1 MLIAKHFTAA
11 LKAIT
16 ECSRG
21 SIGSDTTNSNS
32 SSSSSSGG
40 RNQTQNQNQILDL
53 NKNLNGNQ
61 KGNDAQRSDPS
72 PALPLEWSPSSHLKA
87 AFEVLVSTCPA
98 KCWEYHQTILGR
110 K

>member
-1 MLIAKHFTAA
+1 LIAKHFTAA

-16 ECSRG
+16 ECCRG
-21 SIGSDTTNSNS
+21 SKGSDTTNSS

-40 RNQTQNQNQILDL
+40 RNQTQNQNQNLDL
-53 NKNLNGNQ
+53 NKNVNGNQ
-61 KGNDAQRSDPS
+61 KGSDAQRSDPC

-110 K
+110 Q